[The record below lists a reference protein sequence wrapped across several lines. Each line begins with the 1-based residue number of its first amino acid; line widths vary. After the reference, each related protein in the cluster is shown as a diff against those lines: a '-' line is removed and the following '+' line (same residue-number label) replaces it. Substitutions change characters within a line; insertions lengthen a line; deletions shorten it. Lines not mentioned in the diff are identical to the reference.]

1 MAWSTSH
8 LCSYC
13 KVPERFPLDPYTLAE
28 RPGWRAQPHARKVDE
43 TRMRMTE
50 EERVERAAQLAR
62 TMGLLVHASSCINPA
77 CPSSNCQKV
86 KALFQHAVTCTR
98 KVTGGCQLC
107 RRMWMLLQMHAK
119 QCQAAECPVPRCREL
134 REMRRR
140 QIARQEDQRRV
151 AYKGMLRAQQQAARG
166 LPAPGQ
172 LGQGYA

>member
-1 MAWSTSH
+1 ME
-8 LCSYC
+8 LP
-13 KVPERFPLDPYTLAE
+13 VLAFLVILW
-28 RPGWRAQPHARKVDE
+28 GSWFINHV
-43 TRMRMTE
+43 
-50 EERVERAAQLAR
+50 
-62 TMGLLVHASSCINPA
+62 LLWAV
-77 CPSSNCQKV
+77 QV

-166 LPAPGQ
+166 LPAPIAVG
-172 LGQGYA
+172 GSQGYA